1 MRLLPSLH
9 CSADK
14 SLAVLIRDA
23 GHGLDF
29 AHPEY
34 LYGSRHVNRR
44 FRTGRLADERDTQ
57 PCTQHEPHAENKQS
71 IRKMH
76 ACETMGLPRLS
87 VPIRPGHLRKTRCR
101 YIKRTFTT

>member
-1 MRLLPSLH
+1 MYEGSQIENNIDTPLQMQLAGLAKVISKAGYAIAAITFIALLTKVLP
-9 CSADK
+9 
-14 SLAVLIRDA
+14 VLIRDA
-23 GHGLDF
+23 GHGLDL

-71 IRKMH
+71 S
-76 ACETMGLPRLS
+76 P
-87 VPIRPGHLRKTRCR
+87 
-101 YIKRTFTT
+101 